1 MEQKRFE
8 VGKTY
13 TEDDTNKIGIEIKV
27 LSRTEKTITFIYTKK
42 NWWKQEIDKEYRR
55 KIQTYSREYEMIEL
69 GNHWSS
75 PSIYAINQVS

>member
-1 MEQKRFE
+1 MSAIYYTITIPNNKPNEGEKQMEQKRFE

-42 NWWKQEIDKEYRR
+42 IGGSR
-55 KIQTYSREYEMIEL
+55 K
-69 GNHWSS
+69 
-75 PSIYAINQVS
+75 

>member
-42 NWWKQEIDKEYRR
+42 NWWKQEIDKEYRK
-55 KIQTYSREYEMIEL
+55 KIQTYNREYEIIDL

-75 PSIYAINQVS
+75 PSIYAIN

>member
-13 TEDDTNKIGIEIKV
+13 TEADTNKIGIEIKV

-42 NWWKQEIDKEYRR
+42 NWWKQEIDLENATIDVNKSLYKR
-55 KIQTYSREYEMIEL
+55 KPDFCF
-69 GNHWSS
+69 G
-75 PSIYAINQVS
+75 

>member
-13 TEDDTNKIGIEIKV
+13 TEDDTNKNGIEIKV

-42 NWWKQEIDKEYRR
+42 NWFEREIDKEYRR
-55 KIQTYSREYEMIEL
+55 KIQTYSREYEIIDL

-75 PSIYAINQVS
+75 PSIYAIN